1 MIWHSK
7 TSGSSTADVIVL
19 SDLDEEETSGD
30 ISFGSD
36 DPHRLTGYINKI
48 GDGQCTVNK
57 IDSYELKDGGSVS
70 TSTKLYIPVQ
80 YKENIPVT
88 IRDVYENGS
97 SYKDR
102 RGNIQDLKQ
111 DSFVTIEGN
120 YKEQIFH
127 GEKIII
133 QIFH

>member
-1 MIWHSK
+1 MTEWKGIGRVRSRSGPHRSK
-7 TSGSSTADVIVL
+7 
-19 SDLDEEETSGD
+19 ENR
-30 ISFGSD
+30 D
-36 DPHRLTGYINKI
+36 DRRIKHRLTGYISKI